1 MMRLA
6 REKTHEYRPKQ
17 ESARPTRGPNLA
29 ATPDWLRSGNGSARG
44 PAWPMAPAV
53 PHWASRPAVQ
63 QALNSAHPGAAA
75 SKPAAPKTSPVL
87 GAAARG
93 GLAPSLGLH
102 NKERAGELNPL
113 TSADS
118 PRSSIAICQVLS
130 KGSRGNPAPWWRQG
144 LWTMPKV
151 AAPFPRLRVH
161 CPSTSTI
168 HLSCSLVS
176 RLSTSG

>member
-1 MMRLA
+1 MNTVLNRNRLVQPVA
-6 REKTHEYRPKQ
+6 RILRQLLTGFALATAVRA
-17 ESARPTRGPNLA
+17 ARRGP
-29 ATPDWLRSGNGSARG
+29 WLQPCRTGPPARRETSAQSRSTR
-44 PAWPMAPAV
+44 
-53 PHWASRPAVQ
+53 
-63 QALNSAHPGAAA
+63 AAA